1 MSTTKSA
8 ERPRHERLVLDF
20 LAHLEFDRGLSRNTL
35 AAYRSDLLQWGEFL
49 RERRRHALTARPSDV
64 QDFLAALA
72 AGRESGRPAPQ
83 RQPRA
88 AGEPRARPT
97 TVRRKAAALRA
108 FYRFLRSEGL
118 RSDDPT
124 TALRAPRRPR
134 RAPAVLRRDEVE
146 RLLAAPRG
154 SDPLTLRDR
163 ALLELLYACGLRA
176 SEAAA
181 LDLGDI
187 DPQEALVR
195 VRGKG
200 EKERLVPVGRVAL
213 SALDLWLSRGR
224 PRLVGATNER
234 ALFVNARGGRLTRQG
249 VYTIVRRHARTAGL
263 ARKLSPHTLRHTF
276 ATHLLAGGCDLR
288 TVQELLGHA
297 DVTTT
302 QIYTQLA
309 ADRLR
314 DDYYRAHP
322 RALHKAVQELPDRK
336 FDA

>member
-1 MSTTKSA
+1 MSTSKCA

-35 AAYRSDLLQWGEFL
+35 DAYRSDLLQWGEFL
-49 RERRRHALTARPSDV
+49 RERRRHALTARPPDV
-64 QDFLAALA
+64 QDFLASLA
-72 AGRESGRPAPQ
+72 AGREPAAAGGRGA
-83 RQPRA
+83 PRA
-88 AGEPRARPT
+88 SFEQRARPT

-108 FYRFLRSEGL
+108 FYRFLRSEGW

-124 TALRAPRRPR
+124 AALRAPRRPR
-134 RAPAVLRRDEVE
+134 RAPVVLRRDEVE

-154 SDPLTLRDR
+154 GDPLALRDR

-176 SEAAA
+176 SEAAG
-181 LDLGDI
+181 LDLADV

-213 SALDLWLSRGR
+213 AALDRWLAHGR
-224 PRLVGATNER
+224 PRLVGASNER

-249 VYTIVRRHARTAGL
+249 VYAIVRRHARSAGL
-263 ARKLSPHTLRHTF
+263 ARKLGPHTLRHTF

-309 ADRLR
+309 TDRLR
-314 DDYYRAHP
+314 EDYYRAHP
-322 RALHKAVQELPDRK
+322 RALREAAAGLPDRK